1 MLVST
6 RTVWT
11 LSYANDMELVAADVA
26 SLVGSVAALANDLFA
41 KDGSGSNRT
50 WIDSCHACRTRTNSC
65 RAHTRCYVREVYKQ
79 LGPLYFRRAHRM
91 KFSTFKRLANEL
103 RPYILQ
109 GAGQKGGDT
118 SRRHVPNG
126 HISPDVQLACATIRC
141 FAGGS
146 PYDMMTT
153 YGISHTETLNS
164 YWYIVDT
171 VNTHPK
177 SCRKV
182 KSLFI
187 HEPTVGRYPLD
198 GSLVPCGSSPPH
210 YEYRGSTYNRS
221 AIFNGGVPLVAAAT
235 ADDGDVIPQQLIDGG
250 NHFDDL
256 GGINDCYNYASETN
270 RVHLPH
276 DQLHSYI
283 ASIGV
288 TRPTPLSR

>member
-6 RTVWT
+6 RTART
-11 LSYANDMELVAADVA
+11 LSYAKDMELAAADVA

-50 WIDSCHACRTRTNSC
+50 WIDSCHASRTRTNSC
-65 RAHTRCYVREVYKQ
+65 RARTRCSGVREVYKQ

-103 RPYILQ
+103 CPYILQ
-109 GAGQKGGDT
+109 AAGQKGGDT

-126 HISPDVQLACATIRC
+126 RISPDVQLACATIRW

-146 PYDMMTT
+146 PYNMMTT

-164 YWYIVDT
+164 YWYVVDT

-187 HEPTVGRYPLD
+187 HEPTVGRYPLE
-198 GSLVPCGSSPPH
+198 GSVVLCGSSPPR
-210 YEYRGSTYNRS
+210 YEYHGST
-221 AIFNGGVPLVAAAT
+221 
-235 ADDGDVIPQQLIDGG
+235 
-250 NHFDDL
+250 
-256 GGINDCYNYASETN
+256 
-270 RVHLPH
+270 
-276 DQLHSYI
+276 
-283 ASIGV
+283 
-288 TRPTPLSR
+288 